1 MFRKLNYLF
10 VTLFGIG
17 SVRYIPGT
25 VSSLV
30 TTIFLFSLFHILN
43 ISNNVFLI
51 FFAVIF
57 LYSFFSVSK
66 YIEERENKDPKEI
79 VIDEVIGQTIPIFL
93 YEVSHGG
100 EKGLLDILVIYTIIF
115 LLFRLFDIF
124 KPFPANL
131 LDRKFKNS
139 FGVIMDD
146 VVAGFYVVLT
156 LIVFMVLKSKYFI

>member
-1 MFRKLNYLF
+1 MFKNLNYLF
-10 VTLFGIG
+10 VTFFGLG

-30 TTIFLFSLFHILN
+30 TTILLFSIFHILN
-43 ISNNVFLI
+43 ISNNIFLI
-51 FFAVIF
+51 FFSIIF

-100 EKGLLDILVIYTIIF
+100 EKSLQDILVIYTIIF